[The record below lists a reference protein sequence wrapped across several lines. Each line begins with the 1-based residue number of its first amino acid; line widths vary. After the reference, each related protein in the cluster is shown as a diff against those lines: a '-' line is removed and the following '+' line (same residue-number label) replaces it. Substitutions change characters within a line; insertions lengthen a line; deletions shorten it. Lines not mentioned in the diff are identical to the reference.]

1 MTAAAAI
8 PHERIREQRD
18 RSWTATLIEALYGGD
33 DDERTAIAETL
44 GVLADPRAVAGLTAI
59 VVAAAAA
66 PALREVAGAL
76 LRHHHDPPPVHVVNS
91 WWQQGDRVLRRH
103 ALRSM
108 PDESAEVVAVASD
121 PRHPLHADAIA
132 ELMFGYEEPAH
143 QRLKVAALGHNDP
156 RVRLAAADALLWDEP
171 RAAEDALVSAL
182 DDRAV
187 EVALAARATL
197 VYYDSRHVLR
207 ALSTV
212 APPAGAE
219 HFAATARS
227 SFTAVVR
234 SRSRAVQREI
244 APWLRPILDLLDA
257 DEDHDDE
264 DARSDD
270 DASRDVAADRPEAP
284 GVDEIL
290 ALLEVVDGPWA
301 LPRAQLGHVDPGTV
315 GPDARAAIAERAAG
329 HPDSDV
335 RALAADWL
343 AAWRDEPRL
352 RELLDD
358 DAFLVRKAAAY
369 AYAAL
374 PPDPALAARLLAHL
388 ERRGV
393 ASTHARET
401 LRSFAVHARADELL
415 PILRDLALADRRESV
430 RDTAIGLLVERSARD
445 LLAPMMTGLVDA
457 PRVTWAIHVGLLEA
471 ARRLALPAPDAA
483 ALVDVDSL
491 QVQLALAELATAV

>member
-8 PHERIREQRD
+8 PHERIRDLRD

-33 DDERTAIAETL
+33 DDERVEIAETL
-44 GVLADPRAVAGLTAI
+44 GVLADPRAVPGLTAI
-59 VVAAAAA
+59 VVASAAT

-76 LRHHHDPPPVHVVNS
+76 LRHHHDAPPVHVVHS

-108 PDESAEVVAVASD
+108 PDESSEVLAVASD

-143 QRLKVAALGHNDP
+143 QQLKVAALGHLDP

-171 RAAEDALVSAL
+171 RAAEAALVSAL

-212 APPAGAE
+212 APPTGAE

-227 SFTAVVR
+227 SFTDVVR
-234 SRSRAVQREI
+234 SRSRAVQRQL
-244 APWLRPILDLLDA
+244 APWLRPILDLLD
-257 DEDHDDE
+257 DDE
-264 DARSDD
+264 DRDDDD
-270 DASRDVAADRPEAP
+270 DATDDDGAGSDRPEAP
-284 GVDEIL
+284 GADEIL

-301 LPRAQLGHVDPGTV
+301 LPRAQLGLVDPMTV
-315 GPDARAAIAERAAG
+315 AADARAAIAERAAG

-335 RALAADWL
+335 RALTADWL

-374 PPDPALAARLLAHL
+374 PPDPALAAGLLAHL

-401 LRSFAVHARADELL
+401 LRSFAVHARPDELL

-445 LLAPMMTGLVDA
+445 VLAPMMIGLA
-457 PRVTWAIHVGLLEA
+457 APPRVTWAVHVGLLEA